1 MVLGRQAFR
10 IVGLAIGVALIP
22 LALLAAPAWAQPTTL
37 TVDKTGNPNTVEE
50 GDTVTYTIV
59 VTNSGN
65 ATASEVTLV
74 DDLPNR
80 FDYVDFD
87 FESAGS
93 SNRGDCSLGPAGD
106 STSDVTCDL
115 GNLGADGRAT
125 VTIDVRVAGTGTFTN
140 RVTADSIDAEQVT
153 DTVDTA
159 VRDGNDNDNNRAGED
174 QYDNNANDDND
185 ADEDDDRKDVINVPG
200 KDLPDTGGPP
210 LLGVAFF
217 VLAGAGLLTAVVRRR
232 Y

>member
-1 MVLGRQAFR
+1 MIL
-10 IVGLAIGVALIP
+10 IAISAS
-22 LALLAAPAWAQPTTL
+22 PAWAQAEL
-37 TVDKTGNPNTVEE
+37 DVDKTGNPNTVEE

-59 VTNSGN
+59 VTNSGD

-87 FESAGS
+87 FESSES

-115 GNLGADGRAT
+115 GSLGAGGEAT
-125 VTIDVRVAGTGTFTN
+125 VTIVARAAGTGTFTN
-140 RVTADSIDAEQVT
+140 RATADSIDAEQVP
-153 DTVDTA
+153 DTA
-159 VRDGNDNDNNRAGED
+159 ETTVRDGDDNDNNRAGED
-174 QYDNNANDDND
+174 QYDNNGDDDND
-185 ADEDDDRKDVINVPG
+185 ADENDDRDNIVNVPG
-200 KDLPDTGGPP
+200 KDLPNTGGPP